1 MGHVSMAFEGKAQV
15 AEKPAEF
22 EARQTGRR
30 CFVILPYA
38 APAHPDQPSIDFD
51 AVFHEIIQPVAEDLD
66 LDCIRSDRV
75 SRSGLIHREMVEN
88 IIDADVVI
96 ADITL
101 GSPDIFFELSILQA
115 ALRAGTLVMRSEER
129 R

>member
-1 MGHVSMAFEGKAQV
+1 MAFEGKTQV

-38 APAHPDQPSIDFD
+38 APTGPDQPNSDFD
-51 AVFHEIIQPVAEDLD
+51 TVFHEIIQPVAEDLD

-75 SRSGLIHREMVEN
+75 IRSGLIHREMV
-88 IIDADVVI
+88 
-96 ADITL
+96 
-101 GSPDIFFELSILQA
+101 
-115 ALRAGTLVMRSEER
+115 
-129 R
+129 

>member
-1 MGHVSMAFEGKAQV
+1 MGALRAVRHGPDGGGFERKATGQVTMAFEGKAQV

-38 APAHPDQPSIDFD
+38 APSTPDGPVIDFD

-66 LDCIRSDRV
+66 LHCIRSDRV
-75 SRSGLIHREMVEN
+75 SRCGLIHR
-88 IIDADVVI
+88 
-96 ADITL
+96 
-101 GSPDIFFELSILQA
+101 
-115 ALRAGTLVMRSEER
+115 
-129 R
+129 